1 MGFSFLPK
9 EIMFFDLFDKLS
21 EMAVTAADYF
31 KVIVEKG
38 DFDDESLLRMRE
50 HENQCDNTTHD
61 IMNKL
66 NKTFITPFDRED
78 IHSLAH
84 ELDSIVDIILTI
96 TNRMKIYKM
105 CGQVDPYL
113 VKFSD
118 VIYRAVVEI
127 SKAVNALRELKK
139 PELIHQYCIEVKRL
153 ENVGDQIRDNAMGQ
167 LFNHTDPVYIMK
179 WKEIYEHAEHVIDQ
193 CEDVANI
200 VSTIVVKQA

>member
-9 EIMFFDLFDKLS
+9 EVKFFDLFDKLS
-21 EMAVTAADYF
+21 EMIVAAAKF
-31 KVIVEKG
+31 FMVIVEKG
-38 DFDDESLLRMRE
+38 DFNDESLMRMRQ
-50 HENQCDNTTHD
+50 HENQCDEVTHE

-66 NKTFITPFDRED
+66 NTTFITPFDRED

-105 CGQVDPYL
+105 SGQVDPYL

-118 VIYRAVVEI
+118 VIYRAAIEI
-127 SKAVNALRELKK
+127 AKSVNTLRDLKK
-139 PELIHQYCIEVKRL
+139 PELIHQYCIEVKQL
-153 ENVGDQIRDNAMGQ
+153 ENVGDQIRDNAMGE
-167 LFNHTDPVYIMK
+167 LFNHTDMIHIMK
-179 WKEIYEHAEHVIDQ
+179 WKEIYEHAENVIDQ

-200 VSTIVVKQA
+200 ISTIVVKQA

>member
-21 EMAVTAADYF
+21 EMAVTAANYF
-31 KVIVEKG
+31 KEIVEKG

-50 HENQCDNTTHD
+50 HENLCDNTTHE
-61 IMNKL
+61 ILNKL

-105 CGQVDPYL
+105 CGQVDQHL
-113 VKFSD
+113 IKFSD
-118 VIYRAVVEI
+118 VIYRAVIEI

-139 PELIHQYCIEVKRL
+139 PDLIQQYCIEVKRL
-153 ENVGDQIRDNAMGQ
+153 ENVGDQIRDNAMGE
-167 LFNHTDPVYIMK
+167 LFNNNDPVHIMK